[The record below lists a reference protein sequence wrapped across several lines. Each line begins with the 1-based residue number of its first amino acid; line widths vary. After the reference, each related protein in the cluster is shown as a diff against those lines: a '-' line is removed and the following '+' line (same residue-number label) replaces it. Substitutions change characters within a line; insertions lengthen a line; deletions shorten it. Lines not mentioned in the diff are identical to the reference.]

1 MKIIEK
7 NIDQCDAAKIRGMKV
22 IENFNKLHGSY
33 NSKMEA
39 VIAFLEQDDTPPV
52 PAEVLVEIAKILQSA
67 HAANLESIILIAV
80 ELEAQKEALHTI
92 QTKLQSLN

>member
-52 PAEVLVEIAKILQSA
+52 PAEVLVEIANILKSA
-67 HAANLESIILIAV
+67 HYINLKSICLIGV
-80 ELEAQKEALHTI
+80 ELEEAKEAL